1 MKKIAII
8 ISLLFTTSSF
18 IQAAS
23 YRFQNTKLPDNK
35 RIELLLQELT
45 LEEKIN
51 LLSTNLGVPRLGIPD
66 CGSME
71 GLHGLALGGPAFNN
85 GKKTVDGK
93 EVPDDRFTTM
103 FPQAYGLGE
112 TWDRECIRKV
122 GNQMAE
128 EARYYFN
135 TQKSKR
141 RGLVL
146 YAPNADLAR
155 DPRWGRTEE
164 SFGED
169 AYLTS
174 ELSVAMTKGIQ
185 GDHPKY
191 WKAASLMK
199 HFLAN
204 SNEDGRDSSSSNFD
218 NRLFRE
224 YYSYPFYKGIVEGGS
239 RAFMASYNAWNG
251 TPMCINPCLK
261 EIARKQWGNNG
272 IICTDGGGLSLLISA
287 HHAFPTR
294 KEGAA
299 AVVKASVG
307 QFLDRY
313 KTDIQAALDEGLVSE
328 QDINEAIKG
337 NLLVALKLGLL
348 DGKDSKNP
356 YLAIGQD
363 STLTAPFDLP
373 EARELAKEVTAK
385 SIVLLKNQGLL
396 PLDVKHIKKIAL
408 IGPYA
413 NQIIYDWYSGTASHA
428 VTILEGMKEALKNTG
443 IEVLY
448 AKDNTCGK
456 AELLTKEADVVL
468 VCTGNHPYGTKP
480 DWFFCPVPSDG
491 REAVDRK
498 SLQLPDED
506 LLHIMDYDI
515 RHGRTYIYQQKPVLY
530 PFGYGLSYSHFSYSD
545 AQVEKKD
552 KNGYLVSV
560 KVKNDGERDG
570 DEVVQVYA
578 SFPEAQV
585 EMPKKKLCGFERIAI
600 PSGETKTI
608 KLHIN
613 KRDLS
618 YWDETQ
624 QCFNNQLG
632 KIELLFGASSEDIR
646 EKVTIQ

>member
-23 YRFQNTKLPDNK
+23 YSFQNTKLPDNK

-112 TWDRECIRKV
+112 TWDRECIRMV

>member
-373 EARELAKEVTAK
+373 EARELAKEPTRPSTCRKTA
-385 SIVLLKNQGLL
+385 I
-396 PLDVKHIKKIAL
+396 
-408 IGPYA
+408 
-413 NQIIYDWYSGTASHA
+413 WR
-428 VTILEGMKEALKNTG
+428 M
-443 IEVLY
+443 
-448 AKDNTCGK
+448 
-456 AELLTKEADVVL
+456 
-468 VCTGNHPYGTKP
+468 
-480 DWFFCPVPSDG
+480 
-491 REAVDRK
+491 
-498 SLQLPDED
+498 
-506 LLHIMDYDI
+506 
-515 RHGRTYIYQQKPVLY
+515 
-530 PFGYGLSYSHFSYSD
+530 
-545 AQVEKKD
+545 
-552 KNGYLVSV
+552 
-560 KVKNDGERDG
+560 
-570 DEVVQVYA
+570 
-578 SFPEAQV
+578 
-585 EMPKKKLCGFERIAI
+585 
-600 PSGETKTI
+600 
-608 KLHIN
+608 
-613 KRDLS
+613 
-618 YWDETQ
+618 
-624 QCFNNQLG
+624 
-632 KIELLFGASSEDIR
+632 SSTSR
-646 EKVTIQ
+646 R